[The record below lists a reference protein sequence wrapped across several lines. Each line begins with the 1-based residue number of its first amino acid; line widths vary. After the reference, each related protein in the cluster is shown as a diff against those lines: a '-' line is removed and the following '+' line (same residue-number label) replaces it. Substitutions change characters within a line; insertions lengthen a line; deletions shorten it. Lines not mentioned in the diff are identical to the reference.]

1 MEGGEKMFRT
11 KGFTLIEL
19 LIVVAII
26 GILAAI
32 AIPNFLNA
40 QVRAKVSR
48 AESEMRNIATALE
61 TYYID
66 NNAYPPS
73 SDWFGAF
80 PAPGADKVDSN
91 EPDDEGNFYGQVSYM
106 LTTPVA
112 HLPSLPSDP
121 FFNAGD
127 SMKNVYRYSTNVASC
142 WIMCSNGPDNQGTP
156 GNNDDGYPDL
166 GPESAY
172 IGNYCDLA
180 LALREDGGDMNNMT
194 YDPTNGTTS
203 NGDVWRV
210 GP

>member
-1 MEGGEKMFRT
+1 MEGGEKMSRN

-32 AIPNFLNA
+32 AIPNFLAA
-40 QVRAKVSR
+40 QVRSKVAR
-48 AESEMRNIATALE
+48 AEAEMRNIATALE

-66 NNAYPPS
+66 NNAYPPAS
-73 SDWFGAF
+73 AWDAAVL
-80 PAPGADKVDSN
+80 APGSDKVDSIQ
-91 EPDDEGNFYGQVSYM
+91 PDGTTGFSVGQVSHR

-112 HLPSLPSDP
+112 HLASLPSDP
-121 FFNAGD
+121 FDEAGED
-127 SMKNVYRYSTNVASC
+127 LNNVYRYGTNIASC
-142 WIMCSNGPDNQGTP
+142 WAMASNGPDNVVTGDP
-156 GNNDDGYPDL
+156 P
-166 GPESAY
+166 PESAY
-172 IGNYCDLA
+172 LAAFCDLA
-180 LALREDGGDMNNMT
+180 QALEDGMRDDT